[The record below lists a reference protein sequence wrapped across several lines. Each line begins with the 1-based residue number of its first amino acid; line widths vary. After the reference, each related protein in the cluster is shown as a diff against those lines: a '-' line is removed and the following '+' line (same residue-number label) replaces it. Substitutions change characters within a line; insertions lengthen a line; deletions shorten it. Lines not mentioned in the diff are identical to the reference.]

1 MCLTSYSTYYEL
13 YVLKRITK
21 MNGRFEEQLPLAFAS
36 IVVKLEVLHQNLEFP
51 KNRVLN
57 IVSAY

>member
-1 MCLTSYSTYYEL
+1 
-13 YVLKRITK
+13 